1 MSTSST
7 VWIAVAT
14 RPNAEARAVQNL
26 KRQGYEC
33 YCPRIRV
40 SRRHAR
46 RSETVTRPF
55 FPGYLFVRLDRTRD
69 QWRPIMHSRGV
80 RTVVRFGEKLGIVP
94 EGVIESLL
102 AREEDGGLKP
112 PPAAAATSGPG
123 SRSPSTGRCST
134 TSCARCCRS
143 NRRDRVCVLLEA
155 MQHAVKMVV
164 PSENVAAA

>member
-1 MSTSST
+1 MSTSNT
-7 VWIAVAT
+7 VWIVVAT
-14 RPNAEARAVQNL
+14 HLNAESQAVQHL

-33 YCPRIRV
+33 YCPHTRV

-55 FPGYLFVRLDRTRD
+55 FPGYLFVRLDRARD

-94 EGVIESLL
+94 QGVIESLL
-102 AREEDGGLKP
+102 ARDEAGCLKP
-112 PPAAAATSGPG
+112 PPAAERLQAGQRVALNGTLFDDFVCTVLSIEP
-123 SRSPSTGRCST
+123 
-134 TSCARCCRS
+134 
-143 NRRDRVCVLLEA
+143 RDRVCVLLEF

-164 PSENVAAA
+164 PSENVAVV